1 MYWFSCL
8 PYEEVVLEVED
19 VCHKSGN
26 KSFCKLLKSDVD
38 EVDDDENDV
47 PNGDMFLG
55 ENFVISIEFVIWEI
69 SVVILV

>member
-1 MYWFSCL
+1 MYGFSCL

-26 KSFCKLLKSDVD
+26 KSFCKLFKSDVD
-38 EVDDDENDV
+38 EVDDENDV

-55 ENFVISIEFVIWEI
+55 ENFVISIEFVICEI